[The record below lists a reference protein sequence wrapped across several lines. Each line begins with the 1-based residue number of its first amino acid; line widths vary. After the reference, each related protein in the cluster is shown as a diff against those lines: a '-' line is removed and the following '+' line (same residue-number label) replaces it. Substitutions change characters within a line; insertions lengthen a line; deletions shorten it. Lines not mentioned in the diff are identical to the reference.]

1 MFMGYVRVSSD
12 SQEDNTSLAEQE
24 RVIRGMAAVKGVN
37 RFDIAIYTDKAVSG
51 AMPLPQRP
59 DGQRLWSEAKS
70 GDFICVAKLDRLFRN
85 ARDALTCAEELKK
98 RGVNMIFCDVNIDTS
113 TSTGAL
119 FFTVMAAFAAW
130 ERDRIFERTRAGIR
144 AIKERGGHY
153 GGAAAAYGLRIEN
166 KMLVPV
172 ASEQAMVSE
181 VMRMHLKGYSNSR
194 ILRRLKRAGIKT
206 RSGHY
211 FKSIEVRR
219 IIASQRW
226 PELGRPAALKLLQA
240 AEQAARI
247 KAFEDGCKGP
257 QIIRRDVHGAE
268 HLQAD
273 L

>member
-51 AMPLPQRP
+51 AMPLSQRP
-59 DGQRLWSEAKS
+59 DGKRLWTELKS
-70 GDFICVAKLDRLFRN
+70 GDFICAAKLDRLFRN
-85 ARDALTCAEELKK
+85 ARDALTSAEELKK
-98 RGVNMIFCDVNIDTS
+98 RGVNLIFCDVNIDTS

-119 FFTVMAAFAAW
+119 FFAVMAAFAAW
-130 ERDRIFERTRAGIR
+130 ERERIYERTQAGIR
-144 AIKERGGHY
+144 AVKERGGHY
-153 GGAAAAYGLRIEN
+153 GGKAAAYGLRIEN

-172 ASEQAMVSE
+172 ASEQAVVAE
-181 VMRMHLKGYSNSR
+181 VMRMHLKGYPSAR
-194 ILRRLKRAGIKT
+194 ILRRLRRAGIKT
-206 RSGHY
+206 RTGRY
-211 FKSIEVRR
+211 FVTNDVSR

-226 PELGRPAALKLLQA
+226 PELGRPAAVKLLLAEKQA
-240 AEQAARI
+240 AKM
-247 KAFEDGCKGP
+247 KAYEDGCKGP
-257 QIIRRDVHGAE
+257 QIIRRVVHSAE